1 MTRVRIG
8 TCSGPAE
15 AALVRAAFEAHDIPV
30 VINAEQHASMLG
42 GLGGAIVPLYIDVPE
57 GNAEDAVALLREL
70 RGEDA
75 SAPVDEPED
84 DDPAESMADVVA
96 RVQRRRNTGIV
107 VALAL
112 CITFGTAHMYT
123 RAWKRGVGLALLELL
138 SFRLIFESHRI
149 GGTLLLACVA
159 VDLVGALVRVR
170 APTTTIPSARVVQ

>member
-42 GLGGAIVPLYIDVPE
+42 GLGGALVPLYIDVPE
-57 GNAEDAVALLREL
+57 DKAEEAVALLHEL

-75 SAPVDEPED
+75 DAEGIAEEP
-84 DDPAESMADVVA
+84 DDPGESMADVAA

-112 CITFGTAHMYT
+112 CISFGTAHMYT

-138 SFRLIFESHRI
+138 SFRMMFESRQL
-149 GGTLLLACVA
+149 GGALLLGCIAI
-159 VDLVGALVRVR
+159 DLVGALVRVR
-170 APTTTIPSARVVQ
+170 APVANIPPARVV

>member
-42 GLGGAIVPLYIDVPE
+42 GLGGGLVPLHIDVPE
-57 GNAEDAVALLREL
+57 DKAEEAVALLQEL
-70 RGEDA
+70 RGDEA
-75 SAPVDEPED
+75 AEIPDEP

-112 CITFGTAHMYT
+112 CISFGTAHMYT
-123 RAWKRGVGLALLELL
+123 RAWKRGVALALLELL
-138 SFRLIFESHRI
+138 SIRMMFESRQL
-149 GGTLLLACVA
+149 GGGLLLGCIAI
-159 VDLVGALVRVR
+159 DLVGALIRVR
-170 APTTTIPSARVVQ
+170 APVATIPPARVV